1 MATIDPGNII
11 RVTARM
17 LLDGVFDI
25 ANVYHF
31 EASSAS
37 LGTPDD
43 FMTGVAVMIDGFHAV
58 INGEVTTR
66 ITYTEVEGIN
76 VSKAE
81 LLPPKPWPILVAGTQ
96 GTDMLPE
103 MNAACVFFR
112 TTRPKT
118 RTAKFLAGYCE
129 VANVGGALLPASITL
144 LNLYGDGVL
153 AGGAADGAVLVYG
166 AFNKLAVRF
175 TPVVSRVTAQRFRT
189 QRRRRIGVGS

>member
-1 MATIDPGNII
+1 M
-11 RVTARM
+11 V
-17 LLDGVFDI
+17 
-25 ANVYHF
+25 
-31 EASSAS
+31 
-37 LGTPDD
+37 
-43 FMTGVAVMIDGFHAV
+43 GVALMINNFHAI

-76 VSKAE
+76 VSQAT
-81 LLPPKPWPILVAGTQ
+81 LLPPKPWPVLTAGTQ

-129 VANVGGALLPASITL
+129 VANVGGALLAASVTL
-144 LNLYGDGVL
+144 LNSYGTDVL

-175 TPVVSRVTAQRFRT
+175 TPVVSRVTALRFRT